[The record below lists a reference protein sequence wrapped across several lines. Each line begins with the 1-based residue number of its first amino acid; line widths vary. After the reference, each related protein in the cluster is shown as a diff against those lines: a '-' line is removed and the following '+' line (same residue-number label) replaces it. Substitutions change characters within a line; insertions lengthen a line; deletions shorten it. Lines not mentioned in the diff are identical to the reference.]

1 MFTTKFFD
9 GVKRAQAGQKPVA
22 ELPPFDPERMRSKGL
37 ASRVIGSLV
46 DNPRWWLALLRR
58 YRPIARI
65 GNFALITKAA
75 DVREVFERQD
85 VFQTPFGPEM
95 AEMAGGANFILGMQ
109 DGCAYRTLKSS
120 VLSAFPPDE
129 VESRVRPIARAH
141 SQAIMRGAV
150 PGFDAVDGLLK
161 RIPVRICREY
171 FGMVVDDEEQ
181 FADWSI
187 ALSALFFSDPAG
199 DAKTRELAV
208 VAAHHMRQA
217 IDRSIDRAIA
227 GDCPP
232 DTPLARL
239 VAIHQAKPDTLRR
252 DDIKSVMMGMIS
264 GFAPTNLLA
273 AGNCLDVLLSRKD
286 AYHAVRNAVVAGDD
300 VALDRAILETM
311 RFKPIFIGPFR
322 YVASDAV
329 IAQGTWRERKLKAG
343 MTVMP
348 SILSAMFD
356 EETVADPERFNPDR
370 PAKDYM
376 VYGHGIHWCIG
387 SAIAKVQIA
396 ECMRALFQRPDLRR
410 ASGSA
415 GKMKRRG
422 AFPES
427 LHVDFDVTE
436 ASKTVGHA
444 FVTIAAKVR
453 EGVDAQMLRE
463 AVDRLGNPAM
473 EGINRALDETGIV
486 HFASMSVIG
495 SADPA
500 AEKSGDRLDLVLEFS
515 ADGERDAAI
524 AAVAEHAG
532 SHLRPI
538 FEAAGALRPGAD
550 LAEFMRGHAVDV
562 APGIHKAAGLCFTG
576 TPGHSVHR
584 IKAESAF
591 EERLRNILATD
602 PRRPGES
609 ASQRLARLRETVLF
623 AGGFEWAFQHASH
636 GLEGPERP
644 LTEALSA
651 TLKNWKVWGPAAVLC
666 LGLTALLFGFV
677 FGPVTGVASAVFIL
691 LASFVLAFM
700 SIVVLVGAIGGGAY
714 LALRQKEGRDAEK
727 GAPLPPER
735 FAPIADRENHH
746 AHNHLAAISV
756 MKPGLLRRL
765 TLRLAFAVIKGAA
778 THAFPPGRLSD
789 IGSIHYARWVLLP
802 GTNKLLFF
810 SNYGGSWGS
819 YLEDFITKA
828 SEGLTGVW
836 SNTLGYPKTS
846 NLFQRGAE
854 NGDLFKLWA
863 REQQIPTLFW
873 YSAYPKLTT
882 FHIRKNAAIRTA
894 FASADSDSEAAA
906 LFAEFGS
913 APLPAQKLENE
924 EIQSIFFGGMGKLG
938 EAEMIALS
946 MPEDLTD
953 TEKRRFLDHVLA
965 NATFGDRVPEEDAM
979 VVALAAGGLRKLG
992 LGGDGAVAGLPTA
1005 FVRGMAAPNQARVLG
1020 DVGESAA
1027 ENWLWGAPDSAADAV
1042 AVCYART
1049 KAGLRK
1055 KTAAIARVAKA
1066 SRMVAVARQP
1076 LIIKKD
1082 ADDNPI
1088 EHFGFRD
1095 GISQPIIDGTPRARS
1110 AGDRQ
1115 HRVAAGEFVLGY
1127 ADQSGYVPTSL
1138 TVDGATDPDGYLA
1151 GLPSAT
1157 TPAEDATRRDFGR
1170 NGSFL
1175 VVRHLAQHV
1184 DRFEHF
1190 CRDAAEALGSPE
1202 IDGKPTEEWVGAK
1215 MFGRWKDGSS
1225 LVRNP
1230 TGSARKDDPSAS
1242 DQPGANRRRSVA
1254 DNGFLFAKEDP
1265 QGLRCPFGSH
1275 VRRSNPRDSLGTDTD
1290 TQIALSK
1297 RHRILRISRAWE
1309 SETEKG
1315 ILFMCLNA
1323 DIERQFE
1330 FVQQTWVMNP
1340 NFNGLRAEQD
1350 PLVGNQSA
1358 PGNYT
1363 IPTPDGPLTLRGLT
1377 AFVTVKGGGYFFMP
1391 GKRSL
1396 RYLRALAGEANAV
1409 DPSTLGPAAEAM
1421 AVEGELVDA

>member
-9 GVKRAQAGQKPVA
+9 GVKRAQAAQKPVA
-22 ELPPFDPERMRSKGL
+22 ELPPFDAERMRSKGL
-37 ASRVIGSLV
+37 ASRAIGSLV
-46 DNPRWWLALLRR
+46 ESPRWWLALLRR
-58 YRPIARI
+58 YRPIPRI
-65 GNFALITKAA
+65 GNFALVTKAA

-129 VESRVRPIARAH
+129 VESRVRPVARNHA
-141 SQAIMRGAV
+141 QAIMRGAM
-150 PGFDAVDGLLK
+150 PGFDAVGGLLK
-161 RIPVRICREY
+161 LVPVRICREY
-171 FGMVVDDEEQ
+171 FGMIIEDEEE

-187 ALSALFFSDPAG
+187 ALSALFFSDPSG
-199 DAKTRELAV
+199 DATTRELAV
-208 VAAHHMRQA
+208 VAAHHMRRE

-232 DTPLARL
+232 HTPLARL
-239 VAIHQAKPDTLRR
+239 VAIHQAKPEALGR

-273 AGNCLDVLLSRKD
+273 AANGLDVLLSRKD
-286 AYHAVRNAVVAGDD
+286 AYAAVRNAVRSNDD
-300 VALDRAILETM
+300 AALDRAILETM

-322 YVASDAV
+322 YVARDTV

-343 MTVMP
+343 MTIMP

-396 ECMRALFQRPDLRR
+396 ECMRALFERPGLRR
-410 ASGSA
+410 APGPA
-415 GKMKRRG
+415 GRLKRRG

-444 FVTIAAKVR
+444 FVTIAARVR
-453 EGVDAQMLRE
+453 EGVDAPMLRD
-463 AVDRLGNPAM
+463 AVDRLGNPATD
-473 EGINRALDETGIV
+473 GINRALDATGIV
-486 HFASMSVIG
+486 HFASLSVIG
-495 SADPA
+495 SADPV
-500 AEKSGDRLDLVLEFS
+500 AEKPGDRLDLVLEFS

-532 SHLRPI
+532 ADLRPI

-550 LAEFMRGHAVDV
+550 FTEFMRGHAVDV

-584 IKAESAF
+584 IKAECAF
-591 EERLRNILATD
+591 EETLRHVLFTD

-609 ASQRLARLRETVLF
+609 AGQRLARLRETVLS
-623 AGGFEWAFQHASH
+623 AGGFEWAFQRAPH
-636 GLEGPERP
+636 GLEGPERT
-644 LTEALSA
+644 LTDALSA

-666 LGLTALLFGFV
+666 LALAALFFGYA
-677 FGPVTGVASAVFIL
+677 FGPATGFASVVL
-691 LASFVLAFM
+691 MVLASLVLALM
-700 SIVVLVGAIGGGAY
+700 SIVVVVAVIVGAAY
-714 LALRQKEGRDAEK
+714 LALRKKEDRDAEK
-727 GAPLPPER
+727 GVPLPPER

-746 AHNHLAAISV
+746 AHNHLVAISM

-802 GTNKLLFF
+802 GTDKLLFF

-828 SEGLTGVW
+828 SAGLTGVW
-836 SNTLGYPKTS
+836 SNTLGYPKTR
-846 NLFQRGAE
+846 NLFQKGAE
-854 NGDLFKLWA
+854 NGDLFKHWA

-882 FHIRKNAAIRTA
+882 FHVRKNAAIRAA

-906 LFAEFGS
+906 LFSEFGS
-913 APLPAQKLENE
+913 SPRPAEKLENE
-924 EIQSIFFGGMGKLG
+924 EIQAIFFGGMGRLG
-938 EAEMIALS
+938 EAEMMALS
-946 MPEDLTD
+946 MPEDLGD
-953 TEKRRFLDHVLA
+953 DEKRRFLDHVLA
-965 NATFGDRVPEEDAM
+965 NATFGDRLPDEEAM
-979 VVALAAGGLRKLG
+979 VIALAAGGLRKLG
-992 LGGDGAVAGLPTA
+992 LDGESVVCGLPTA
-1005 FVRGMAAPNQARVLG
+1005 FVRGMAAPNQDRVLG
-1020 DVGESAA
+1020 DIGESASA
-1027 ENWLWGAPDSAADAV
+1027 NWLWGGPDRAADAV
-1042 AVCYART
+1042 VVCYART
-1049 KAGLRK
+1049 KARLRK
-1055 KTAAIARVAKA
+1055 KTAAIARVAKSA
-1066 SRMVAVARQP
+1066 RIVPVARQP
-1076 LIIKKD
+1076 LTIRKD
-1082 ADDNPI
+1082 ADGNPI

-1095 GISQPIIDGTPRARS
+1095 GISQPVIDGTPRAR
-1110 AGDRQ
+1110 APGDQQ
-1115 HRVAAGEFVLGY
+1115 HRVAAGEFLLGY
-1127 ADQSGYVPTSL
+1127 ADQSGYVPRSL
-1138 TVDGATDPDGYLA
+1138 TVDPASDPDGYLA

-1157 TPAEDATRRDFGR
+1157 TAAEDEARRDFGR

-1175 VVRHLAQHV
+1175 VVRDLVQHV
-1184 DRFEHF
+1184 DRFEDF
-1190 CRDAAEALGSPE
+1190 CREAAAALGSPE
-1202 IDGKPTEEWVGAK
+1202 MDGRPAEEWIAAK

-1230 TGSARKDDPSAS
+1230 RGSARKDDPSAS
-1242 DQPGANRRRSVA
+1242 DQAGANRRRSA
-1254 DNGFLFAKEDP
+1254 GDNGFLFGKEDP

-1275 VRRSNPRDSLGTDTD
+1275 VRRSNPRDSLGTDAE
-1290 TQIALSK
+1290 TQIGLSK

-1309 SETEKG
+1309 NGPEKG

-1358 PGNYT
+1358 PGSYT
-1363 IPTPDGPLTLRGLT
+1363 IPTPDGPLTLQGLT

-1391 GKRSL
+1391 GRRSL
-1396 RYLRALAGEANAV
+1396 RYLRALAGEAKAV
-1409 DPSTLGPAAEAM
+1409 APSTPGPAADAEPVEA
-1421 AVEGELVDA
+1421 ELVEA